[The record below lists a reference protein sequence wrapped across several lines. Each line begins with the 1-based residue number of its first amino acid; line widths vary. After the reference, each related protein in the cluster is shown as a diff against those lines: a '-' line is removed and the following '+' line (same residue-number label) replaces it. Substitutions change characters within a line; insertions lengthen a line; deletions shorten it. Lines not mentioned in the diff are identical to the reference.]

1 MYLFLCGGG
10 GRLKY
15 GRQGL
20 RAVICLGFNQGIARR
35 RMQTDRKRRAVTP
48 EPTKVPIIISDKVAL
63 LCGDRLKEMCWEPR
77 AC

>member
-1 MYLFLCGGG
+1 
-10 GRLKY
+10 
-15 GRQGL
+15 
-20 RAVICLGFNQGIARR
+20 
-35 RMQTDRKRRAVTP
+35 MQTDRKRRAVTP